1 MADFVH
7 KYPYT
12 NFEELNLDW
21 ILENEKKQ
29 NEAIDAVVENDRRQD
44 TEITTIKGDITAING
59 QIEDINGDIAGIN
72 SRLDEVDDN
81 IGDLVEQDTHLEGLV
96 NSANQNAQTAIDKA
110 TQANNNASTV
120 YNAVNTL
127 QSKHNSD
134 VSRLEAQIASL
145 SGGIVPE
152 FYKPNIL
159 FNCDDFTMSEIP
171 LYHTVHNTDYPIGL
185 GWYKV
190 NSWGNLQFRLRTGQ
204 GLKPAGNGKA
214 LLIPISN
221 SINLADT
228 ISTDNPITLTLQ
240 TTDGV
245 KTGKFEASSDTL
257 SFEMTDTTINISIIT
272 IDSNMTYNTTY
283 GGVPQLPN
291 GSCALVFR
299 HTESSSNVLIQTIK
313 AEFAGYFTGFSPMP
327 FEEYLRMYYTLIDV
341 NQAITDATA
350 ITETAITGG
359 EVRFGFYRRPA
370 EATEETQPIYW
381 TCKGYYV
388 RQFNEVNVHL
398 DVCYANYTDPYAVTV
413 TTPIYEIAGDL
424 VLGDGNNKFI
434 LPQPKSE
441 LLPAYSLV
449 SCYGVPV
456 QTSLDTIVND
466 LVKSWVS
473 INLSGECYLFTVIK
487 PGALLYNQDSPDNTN
502 PGAPTFTYDF
512 NYICR

>member
-12 NFEELNLDW
+12 DLENLNLDW
-21 ILENEKKQ
+21 ILENEKRQ
-29 NEAIDAVVENDRRQD
+29 NEAIDAVVENDRLQD
-44 TEITTIKGDITAING
+44 AKIATIENDITTING
-59 QIEDINGDIAGIN
+59 NIEDINGDIAGIN

-96 NSANQNAQTAIDKA
+96 ATANGNAQNAVDKA
-110 TQANNNASTV
+110 NQANNNASSA

-134 VSRLEAQIASL
+134 VARLEAQISAL
-145 SGGIVPE
+145 TGGVVPD

-159 FNCDDFTMSEIP
+159 FNCDDFVTYNIDTHEVDG
-171 LYHTVHNTDYPIGL
+171 LGEAPIGIGTIQTNNMRNSSL
-185 GWYKV
+185 YFVRGEGFKV
-190 NSWGNLQFRLRTGQ
+190 RNSYNYIG
-204 GLKPAGNGKA
+204 
-214 LLIPISN
+214 IPIIDSLITSFN
-221 SINLADT
+221 A
-228 ISTDNPITLTLQ
+228 DNPITVTL
-240 TTDGV
+240 
-245 KTGKFEASSDTL
+245 DTNEGIKSVTL
-257 SFEMTDTTINISIIT
+257 NNLGRGIT
-272 IDSNMTYNTTY
+272 IGFSDCTIECKIVSITDSTWINGFENLDRTGVRFLELKSTTST
-283 GGVPQLPN
+283 
-291 GSCALVFR
+291 GSIVIKA
-299 HTESSSNVLIQTIK
+299 IK
-313 AEFAGYFTGFSPMP
+313 AEYSPYFTGFSPMP
-327 FEEYLRMYYTLIDV
+327 FAEYLRRYYTIVDI
-341 NQAITDATA
+341 NKAINDITA

-359 EVRFGFYRRPA
+359 DIRFGFYRRPA

-381 TCKGYYV
+381 ICKGYYV

-398 DVCYANYTDPYAVTV
+398 DVCYANYTDPYAVV
-413 TTPIYEIAGDL
+413 VDSPIYEIAGDL
-424 VLGDGNNKFI
+424 VLGDGLNKFI
-434 LPQPKSE
+434 LPAPKSE

-487 PGALLYNQDSPDNTN
+487 EGALLYNQDSPDNTN